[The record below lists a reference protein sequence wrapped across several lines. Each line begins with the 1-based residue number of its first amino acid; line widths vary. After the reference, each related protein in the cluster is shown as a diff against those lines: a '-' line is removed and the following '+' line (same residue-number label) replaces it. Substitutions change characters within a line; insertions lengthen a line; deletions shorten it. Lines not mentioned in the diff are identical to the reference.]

1 MSHQNTGD
9 IASSI
14 QAQIG
19 LSHGILPVNRPGKL
33 WAVIELSAAGSG
45 QTGESADE
53 ACGKADPERLPLNI
67 NAVLDRSGSMS
78 GQPIEQVKQATKF
91 LVEQIGASDVLSLTI
106 FNHKADV
113 VFPSHKVTNKDI
125 FKAAVD
131 SIWPRG
137 STNLSGGLL
146 RGYEEALRECRP
158 GQVNRALL
166 LTDGMANV
174 GVTDPDVLS
183 AKAGSMLEKG
193 VSLSTV
199 GVGLDFDEDLLIA
212 LAEAGGGSYYYV
224 KDAEDIPGVFSAELK
239 GLLSVVAQG
248 ITLKVHGLSGCKVT
262 GVLGY
267 RPSFSDG
274 NASLLLPDMFRD
286 EEKWLAVEITH
297 PALPEGEHPV
307 LRIVLSYT
315 DAYHDLADTS
325 FEVTAKLSAA
335 PGAAEPREPNFEA
348 IKVVELAK
356 TAIAK
361 DQSAEAM
368 DTGNYREARTILENR
383 LATLQSL
390 KRSVATPCSTIDSEI
405 DLLQTLAEQITEDA
419 DLATQSETRKD
430 LRSQSYSV
438 RHSQAEYREK
448 KRS

>member
-1 MSHQNTGD
+1 MSHQNTGS

-19 LSHGILPVNRPGKL
+19 LSHGMLTVNRPGKL
-33 WAVIELSAAGSG
+33 WAVIELSAADSG
-45 QTGESADE
+45 RTGESADE
-53 ACGKADPERLPLNI
+53 ACGKSDPGRLPLNI
-67 NAVLDRSGSMS
+67 NAVLDRSDSMR

-91 LVEQIGASDVLSLTI
+91 LVEQIGGSDVLSLTI
-106 FNHKADV
+106 FDHEADV
-113 VFPSHKVTNKDI
+113 VFPSQKVTNKDI
-125 FKAAVD
+125 FKTVVD
-131 SIWPRG
+131 SIWSRG

-158 GQVNRALL
+158 GQVNRVLL

-174 GVTDPDVLS
+174 GVTDPNILS
-183 AKAGSMLEKG
+183 AKASSMLEKG

-199 GVGLDFDEDLLIA
+199 GVGLHFDEDLLIA

-286 EEKWLAVEITH
+286 EEKWLAVEIAH

-307 LRIVLSYT
+307 LRVVLSYT
-315 DAYHDLADTS
+315 DAIHDLADTS
-325 FEVTAKLSAA
+325 LEVTAKLSAA
-335 PGAAEPREPNFEA
+335 PGVAEPREPNFEV

-368 DTGNYREARTILENR
+368 DRGDYREARTILENR
-383 LATLQSL
+383 LVALQSL
-390 KRSVATPCSTIDSEI
+390 KRSAAVPSSTIESEI

-419 DLATQSETRKD
+419 VLASQSQTRKD

-448 KRS
+448 KQS